1 MTFLGEAKTVR
12 KPRPTKQT
20 ILASD
25 WSKNVA
31 CRRGTKRTK
40 VPAVTHSRS
49 RKLASGTCP
58 IRRVNCLDRPPSPS
72 RTHRAR
78 LAAIRTSP
86 PARSRLPIRCRTV
99 PGINRLI
106 RAPRPPHTGQD
117 ACRVPRDRPHG
128 PGGRRQRRRRRP
140 HLRELRCRG
149 SRIRQ
154 GCFRQVPRAL
164 VRLLTSS
171 EPRTPAASI
180 PRSPPR
186 RIPRLG
192 TRASIDPPRARTH
205 RRPGDG
211 TIVPWRHR
219 RCIPRG
225 TTARVSER
233 RRSTPRRNPRC
244 QTSPRPHSPRRCF
257 FWFFFGFFVKR
268 IADPFPSP
276 CPTTGEATAS
286 R

>member
-1 MTFLGEAKTVR
+1 M
-12 KPRPTKQT
+12 

-58 IRRVNCLDRPPSPS
+58 IRLVNCLDRPPSPS

-78 LAAIRTSP
+78 PPAIRTSP
-86 PARSRLPIRCRTV
+86 PARSRVPIRCRTV

-106 RAPRPPHTGQD
+106 RAPRPPPQVKM
-117 ACRVPRDRPHG
+117 RVAF
-128 PGGRRQRRRRRP
+128 
-140 HLRELRCRG
+140 LA
-149 SRIRQ
+149 I
-154 GCFRQVPRAL
+154 AL
-164 VRLLTSS
+164 MGLVVGANAGAVDLTSANFDAEVLES
-171 EPRTPAASI
+171 GKAAFVKFLAPWCVLSLL
-180 PRSPPR
+180 PSLEPPR
-186 RIPRLG
+186 PLFPDLRRAKTRDWEPA
-192 TRASIDPPRARTH
+192 RASIHPGRAHTDAPGTERSSRGAPVAVYRAARPRA
-205 RRPGDG
+205 
-211 TIVPWRHR
+211 
-219 RCIPRG
+219 
-225 TTARVSER
+225 
-233 RRSTPRRNPRC
+233 TPIDPALE
-244 QTSPRPHSPRRCF
+244 SPMPNVASPSQPEALF

>member
-1 MTFLGEAKTVR
+1 M
-12 KPRPTKQT
+12 
-20 ILASD
+20 
-25 WSKNVA
+25 A

-49 RKLASGTCP
+49 RKLASGACP
-58 IRRVNCLDRPPSPS
+58 IRRVNRLDRPPSPS

-78 LAAIRTSP
+78 PPAIRTSP
-86 PARSRLPIRCRTV
+86 PARSRVPISCRTV

-140 HLRELRCRG
+140 HLRELRRRG

-171 EPRTPAASI
+171 
-180 PRSPPR
+180 
-186 RIPRLG
+186 
-192 TRASIDPPRARTH
+192 RASN
-205 RRPGDG
+205 
-211 TIVPWRHR
+211 
-219 RCIPRG
+219 PRG
-225 TTARVSER
+225 LYSPISAAPHPATGKPRVD
-233 RRSTPRRNPRC
+233 RSTPGAHTPTPRGRNDRPVAPPSLYTARHDRARFG
-244 QTSPRPHSPRRCF
+244 TTPIDPALESPMPNVASPSQPEALF

-276 CPTTGEATAS
+276 SRSTGEATAS

>member
-1 MTFLGEAKTVR
+1 MGSTMTFIGEAKTVR
-12 KPRPTKQT
+12 KPRPTKQM

-78 LAAIRTSP
+78 PPAIRTSP
-86 PARSRLPIRCRTV
+86 PARSRVPIRCRTV

-106 RAPRPPHTGQD
+106 RAPRPPHAGQD

-140 HLRELRCRG
+140 HLRELRRRG

-192 TRASIDPPRARTH
+192 SRASIDPPRARTH

-211 TIVPWRHR
+211 TIVPWRPR

-225 TTARVSER
+225 TTARFRNDAIDPASESPMPNVASP
-233 RRSTPRRNPRC
+233 STRG
-244 QTSPRPHSPRRCF
+244 TVFLVF
-257 FWFFFGFFVKR
+257 FWFFCQTHR
-268 IADPFPSP
+268 
-276 CPTTGEATAS
+276 
-286 R
+286 

>member
-1 MTFLGEAKTVR
+1 MTFIGEAKTVR

-86 PARSRLPIRCRTV
+86 PARSRVPISCRTV

-106 RAPRPPHTGQD
+106 RAPRPPPAGQD

-164 VRLLTSS
+164 VRLSHFFPRL
-171 EPRTPAASI
+171 EPPRPLFPDLRRAASSDWEAARRSI
-180 PRSPPR
+180 HPGRAHTDAPGTERSSRGAPVAVYRAARPRATP
-186 RIPRLG
+186 
-192 TRASIDPPRARTH
+192 IDPASESPMPNVASPST
-205 RRPGDG
+205 
-211 TIVPWRHR
+211 
-219 RCIPRG
+219 RG
-225 TTARVSER
+225 TVFLV
-233 RRSTPRRNPRC
+233 
-244 QTSPRPHSPRRCF
+244 F
-257 FWFFFGFFVKR
+257 FWFFCQTHR
-268 IADPFPSP
+268 
-276 CPTTGEATAS
+276 
-286 R
+286 

>member
-1 MTFLGEAKTVR
+1 MTFIGEAKTVR
-12 KPRPTKQT
+12 KPRPTKQM

-49 RKLASGTCP
+49 RKLASGACP
-58 IRRVNCLDRPPSPS
+58 IRRVNRLDRPTSPS

-78 LAAIRTSP
+78 PPAIRTSP
-86 PARSRLPIRCRTV
+86 PARSRVPIRCRTV

-140 HLRELRCRG
+140 HLRELRRRG

-164 VRLLTSS
+164 VRLTSS
-171 EPRTPAASI
+171 
-180 PRSPPR
+180 
-186 RIPRLG
+186 
-192 TRASIDPPRARTH
+192 RASNPRGLYSPISAAPHPATGNPRVNRSTQGAHTPTPRGRNDRPVAPPSLYTARHDRARFGTTTIDPASESPMPNVASPST
-205 RRPGDG
+205 
-211 TIVPWRHR
+211 
-219 RCIPRG
+219 RG
-225 TTARVSER
+225 AV
-233 RRSTPRRNPRC
+233 
-244 QTSPRPHSPRRCF
+244 F
-257 FWFFFGFFVKR
+257 LVFFGFFVKTHR
-268 IADPFPSP
+268 
-276 CPTTGEATAS
+276 
-286 R
+286 

>member
-1 MTFLGEAKTVR
+1 M
-12 KPRPTKQT
+12 

-58 IRRVNCLDRPPSPS
+58 IRRVNRLDRPSSPS

-78 LAAIRTSP
+78 PPAIRTSP
-86 PARSRLPIRCRTV
+86 PARSRVPIRCRTV

-106 RAPRPPHTGQD
+106 RAPRPPPAGQD

-140 HLRELRCRG
+140 HLRELRRRG

-164 VRLLTSS
+164 VRPLTSS

-186 RIPRLG
+186 QNPRLG
-192 TRASIDPPRARTH
+192 TRACIDPSRARTH

-211 TIVPWRHR
+211 TIGPWRPR

-225 TTARVSER
+225 TTARDADRPRVGIPDAKR
-233 RRSTPRRNPRC
+233 RLALTARGTVFLV
-244 QTSPRPHSPRRCF
+244 F
-257 FWFFFGFFVKR
+257 FWFFCQTHR
-268 IADPFPSP
+268 
-276 CPTTGEATAS
+276 
-286 R
+286 

>member
-1 MTFLGEAKTVR
+1 M
-12 KPRPTKQT
+12 
-20 ILASD
+20 
-25 WSKNVA
+25 A

-58 IRRVNCLDRPPSPS
+58 IRRVNRLDRPSSPS

-86 PARSRLPIRCRTV
+86 PARSRVPIRCRTV

-106 RAPRPPHTGQD
+106 RAPRPPPTGQD
-117 ACRVPRDRPHG
+117 ACRVPRDRPDG

-140 HLRELRCRG
+140 HRKELRCRG

-164 VRLLTSS
+164 VRLTSS
-171 EPRTPAASI
+171 
-180 PRSPPR
+180 
-186 RIPRLG
+186 
-192 TRASIDPPRARTH
+192 RASN
-205 RRPGDG
+205 
-211 TIVPWRHR
+211 
-219 RCIPRG
+219 PRG
-225 TTARVSER
+225 LYSPISAAPHPATGNPRVD
-233 RRSTPRRNPRC
+233 RSTPGAHTPTPRGRNDRPV
-244 QTSPRPHSPRRCF
+244 SPPSLYTARHDRARFGTTPIDPALESPMPNVASPSQPEALF
-257 FWFFFGFFVKR
+257 FLVFFGFFVKR
-268 IADPFPSP
+268 LADPFPSP
-276 CPTTGEATAS
+276 SRSTGEATAS